1 MPRKSQALISTDRE
15 VYAAKPPQI
24 GRAEYRIA
32 GTPGLVLRVTPEGH
46 RSWVAWLKRKKTSKW
61 QKFTIGAYPV
71 VTLARAR
78 QEMLRL
84 RQTMLDGIDPFETRV
99 AGRGSLS
106 LQMLGETFI
115 TRYAKPKKRSWAEDE
130 RKLKRDVNPVLGNFR
145 ADLVTKSDIVRLLD
159 AIHDRGAPIHANRTL
174 ALIRKLFNW
183 AIAEGYLVQANPAQG
198 IPMRAKEMP
207 RKRTLTEHEIH
218 IFWNALDGPGF
229 EGVTADALRL
239 QLLLAARIR
248 EVTGMRRSEL
258 ALDAAIPLWT
268 LPAARAK
275 GGRDVPRPLTPMA
288 LEIVRRRLEVAGQS
302 EFVFT
307 SPFENSQPI
316 IPQAPTRAVQ
326 RAAARALIPGGF
338 TPHDLRRTCRT
349 FWARLRIEDSVAK
362 KILGHA
368 PPRSDVDAAV
378 YNQHTYLPEMLK
390 ALKRWEALLVSVTCT
405 PMRATAA

>member
-1 MPRKSQALISTDRE
+1 MPRKSQTLLSTDRE

-61 QKFTIGAYPV
+61 QKFTIGTYPV

-84 RQTMLDGIDPFETRV
+84 RQTMLDGADPFEARV
-99 AGRGSLS
+99 AGRNSLS
-106 LQMLGETFI
+106 LRALGETFI

-130 RKLKRDVNPVLGNFR
+130 RKLKRDVYPVLGNFR
-145 ADLVTKSDIVRLLD
+145 ADFVTKSDIVRLLD

-174 ALIRKLFNW
+174 ALVRKLFNW
-183 AIAEGYLVQANPAQG
+183 AIAEGYLVLANPAQG
-198 IPMRAKEMP
+198 IPMRAKETA
-207 RKRTLTEHEIH
+207 RKRTLTENEIH
-218 IFWNALDGPGF
+218 LFWNALDGPGF
-229 EGVTADALRL
+229 ESVTGDALRL

-258 ALDAAIPLWT
+258 ELDAPIPLWT

-288 LEIVRRRLEVAGQS
+288 LEIVRRRLKAAGQS

-307 SPFENSQPI
+307 SPFDNSQPI

-326 RAAARALIPGGF
+326 RAALRALIPGGF

-349 FWARLRIEDSVAK
+349 FWARLRIEDTVAK

-390 ALKRWEALLVSVTCT
+390 ALERWEALLVSVTCM